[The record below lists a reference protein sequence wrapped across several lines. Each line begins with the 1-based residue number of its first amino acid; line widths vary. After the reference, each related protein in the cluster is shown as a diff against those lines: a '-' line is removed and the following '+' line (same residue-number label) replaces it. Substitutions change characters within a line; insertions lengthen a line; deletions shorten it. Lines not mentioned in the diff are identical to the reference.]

1 VLVVVS
7 LTVSVQRHYVMN
19 FLYLLFFFFF
29 FFFFSSRRRHT
40 RFDCDWSSDVCSSA
54 AVIFPRLPKFRS
66 AALCPTAAAARTP
79 IGAAYPC
86 GFSMNV
92 GELNAG
98 LNYVRDHGS
107 SVATPARVKSR
118 TLRVTIVIP

>member
-1 VLVVVS
+1 MPTLS
-7 LTVSVQRHYVMN
+7 NIAAPIRISFTETCPCP
-19 FLYLLFFFFF
+19 LLPV
-29 FFFFSSRRRHT
+29 T
-40 RFDCDWSSDVCSSA
+40 A
-54 AVIFPRLPKFRS
+54 AVMFPRLPKLRS
-66 AALCPTAAAARTP
+66 AALCPSEPPARTP

-98 LNYVRDHGS
+98 LNYGLDHGS

>member
-1 VLVVVS
+1 MPMPTLS
-7 LTVSVQRHYVMN
+7 NIAAPIRISFTEICPCP
-19 FLYLLFFFFF
+19 LLPV
-29 FFFFSSRRRHT
+29 T
-40 RFDCDWSSDVCSSA
+40 A
-54 AVIFPRLPKFRS
+54 AVIVPRLPKLRS